1 MSSFINQFPYSDAHE
16 LNLDWIINAV
26 KTLSGHVD
34 ALQEEMDQIEV
45 MTKTE
50 IEALINESID
60 ANNIVIY
67 NRMND
72 LKNLITQEYTQYVQ
86 NKITELKTYV
96 DTLNNDLKIY
106 VDTQD
111 SYYYNTLH
119 TYTDQALAEAKQYTD
134 DKVLNV
140 TMMLN
145 PITGE
150 YDDVR
155 NVVNDI
161 VYYFHS
167 DNSLTA
173 SEYDALE
180 LTAQGY
186 DNYELSAF
194 DYDYNGKTLLT

>member
-1 MSSFINQFPYSDAHE
+1 MGFINQFPYSDAHE
-16 LNLDWIINAV
+16 LNLDWVIAAV
-26 KTLSGHVD
+26 KTLSSHVD
-34 ALQEEMDQIEV
+34 NLQAEFDQISV
-45 MTKTE
+45 MTEEE
-50 IEALINESID
+50 IDKRINESID
-60 ANNIVIY
+60 ENNTVIY

-72 LKNLITQEYTQYVQ
+72 LKNLITQEYIQYVQ
-86 NKITELKTYV
+86 TNFAELKDYV
-96 DTLNNDLKIY
+96 DGLNNALKIY
-106 VDTQD
+106 VDAQD
-111 SYYYNTLH
+111 TYYYNMLH
-119 TYTDQALAEAKQYTD
+119 TYTDQALTEAKQYTD

-155 NVVNDI
+155 NVVSDI

-173 SEYDALE
+173 GEYDALD
-180 LTAQGY
+180 LTAQSY

-194 DYDYNGKTLLT
+194 DYDYSGKILLT